1 MAVDFIVKI
10 YGPYY
15 SIIIEK
21 INKYIKLKCPLKK
34 SKSIFELRFS
44 AFAPTAGR
52 LTFIALFKQTKILL
66 NFIIMFFY
74 SANAN
79 PQVALRF
86 LPPSKNNQTQF
97 KSIFSVC
104 FQYLI
109 WLDLNRKSYLF
120 RTDQH

>member
-34 SKSIFELRFS
+34 SKSIFELQFS
-44 AFAPTAGR
+44 VFALDTGR
-52 LTFIALFKQTKILL
+52 TTLIALFKQTKILL

-79 PQVALRF
+79 PQVALRY

-104 FQYLI
+104 FQYSI

-120 RTDQH
+120 RTD